1 MQASSSLFFLFIL
14 ARMIL
19 YDLLCGS
26 RHIKSADTYLIE
38 LSNSVKDVKSRMEY
52 VLVRIYFFKRS

>member
-1 MQASSSLFFLFIL
+1 MTLTHELPRHARGGRVMGKAFACYIDRFYACKQALPFFLIL

-26 RHIKSADTYLIE
+26 RHIKSADTL
-38 LSNSVKDVKSRMEY
+38 
-52 VLVRIYFFKRS
+52 